1 MITESVGNRKT
12 ETDVSGQSTRKKHL
26 IYIDNLRT
34 TLITFVIILHV
45 AITYGADGFWYYNES
60 GETGT
65 VMIVVM
71 IFLAVIG
78 SAFVL
83 GLFFMLAGYFTP
95 RSYDKKGFSGFLAD
109 RAKRL
114 LIPLAIYEIF
124 IFLLIRF
131 GVRSKDGYQG
141 SLLDYLSEH
150 FRGLE
155 TIADG
160 PVWFLLALMI
170 FSFLYALC
178 RLVKK
183 TGVTRQVR
191 APNNWTISLFA
202 IVLGLVTF
210 IARICFPVGTFYE
223 PLHQE
228 FAHYPQYIAMF
239 TLGALAYR
247 REWLSNVSDLQV
259 RPWRWIA
266 LACVL
271 TLPVIVIA
279 AGALTGK
286 LDERGAGGW
295 NWISFSYSIWE
306 GFACLA
312 FSIITLAEFR
322 QRFDRQGWLGS
333 KMADATF
340 TAYVLHPAVIVPL
353 ALLLSNISMRLD
365 LKFLIVAPTAVALTY
380 FVSYHFHRLPLIRN
394 VL

>member
-1 MITESVGNRKT
+1 MVTESVGNRKT
-12 ETDVSGQSTRKKHL
+12 DVPGQSTRKKHL
-26 IYIDNLRT
+26 LYIDNLRT
-34 TLITFVIILHV
+34 TLITFVIIFHV
-45 AITYGADGFWYYNES
+45 AITYGADGLWYYNES

-65 VMIVVM
+65 VMFVVM
-71 IFLAVIG
+71 MFLVAIG

-114 LIPLAIYEIF
+114 LIPLAFYEIF
-124 IFLLIRF
+124 IFPMIRF
-131 GVRSKDGYQG
+131 GVRSKEGYQG
-141 SLLDYLSEH
+141 SLLDHLSEH

-170 FSFLYALC
+170 FSFLYAIC
-178 RLVKK
+178 RLAIK

-191 APNNWTISLFA
+191 PPNNWTIALFA
-202 IVLGLVTF
+202 LALGIVAF
-210 IARICFPVGTFYE
+210 IVRLWLPVGKFFE

-228 FAHYPQYIAMF
+228 FAHYPQYTAMF
-239 TLGALAYR
+239 TVGALAYR
-247 REWLSNVSDLQV
+247 REWLSNFSAFQV

-279 AGALTGK
+279 AGALTGD

-312 FSIITLAEFR
+312 FSIITLAWFR
-322 QRFDRQGWLGS
+322 QRFDRQGWLAS

-380 FVSYHFHRLPLIRN
+380 YVSYHFRRLPLIRN